1 MTEFQFEGFN
11 IRLRA
16 EEQRRMETAKRVKD
30 VETKVLVFEVSTQE
44 THFDLLYCQ
53 AINQDYWITIE
64 NVESPSKHLQR
75 LDRRVR
81 MSIDF
86 YKDNAYCRL
95 WQELKE
101 GDNWSKRKKV
111 LSLAEF
117 GKYSSQLV
125 TEIMKTFDALALGRL
140 ENIVNEK
147 NRTRNENGVLFAKD
161 NLKIPIIVY
170 LLGRVFPLL

>member
-1 MTEFQFEGFN
+1 MDNFQFDGFN
-11 IRLRA
+11 IQLKA

-30 VETKVLVFEVSTQE
+30 VDTRVLVFEVSREDTR
-44 THFDLLYCQ
+44 FDLLYCQ
-53 AINQDYWITIE
+53 AVNKDYWISIE

-86 YKDNAYCRL
+86 YKNNAYCRL
-95 WQELKE
+95 WQELKS

-111 LSLAEF
+111 LSLANY
-117 GKYSSQLV
+117 GKFSSQPLDI
-125 TEIMKTFDALALGRL
+125 TMKKFNAIALGKL

-147 NRTRNENGVLFAKD
+147 NRTRNENAVLFAQD
-161 NLKIPIIVY
+161 NIKVPIVTY